1 MDIRSEAIVY
11 ESNGIPLH
19 GFVAW
24 DAAKTGKRPGVLVV
38 HEWWGADEHGQKR
51 ARQLAELGYT
61 ALALDMYGHGKIA
74 KTPDEAGKL
83 MTQVLSDPATLK
95 KRFEAGRSRLAQ
107 ETSTDATRTAAIG
120 FCFGGTVVLEM
131 ARAGADLRAVAAFH
145 PGSLDSKNKAREGAV
160 KTKVLVAIGA
170 DDPFVSAEQRESFRC
185 EMSSAR
191 VEHELVEYPGA
202 KHGFM
207 VEAATERGQK
217 YGLPL
222 AHDAKAERDAWER
235 MRKLF
240 ERVLGK

>member
-11 ESNGIPLH
+11 EASGVPLH

-24 DAAKTGKRPGVLVV
+24 DGEKKGKRPGVLVV
-38 HEWWGADEHGQKR
+38 HEWWGADDHGKKR

-61 ALALDMYGHGKIA
+61 ALAVDMYGHGKLA
-74 KTPDEAGKL
+74 KDPDEAGKL
-83 MTQVLSDPATLK
+83 MMQVLSDPATLK
-95 KRFEAGRSRLAQ
+95 KRFDAARARLLQ
-107 ETSTDATRTAAIG
+107 ETSTDSARTAAIG

-145 PGSLDSKNKAREGAV
+145 PGSLDTKNKARAGAV
-160 KTKVLVAIGA
+160 KAKVLVAIGA
-170 DDPFVSAEQRESFRC
+170 DDPFVSAEQREGFRC
-185 EMSSAR
+185 EMSAAR
-191 VEHELVEYPGA
+191 VEHELVEVPGA

-207 VEAATERGQK
+207 VEAATERGKK

-222 AHDAKAERDAWER
+222 AHDAQAERDAWER

-240 ERVLGK
+240 ARVLEK